1 MANIAVVLHGP
12 NDLRV
17 ESIPVPEIKDNEVLL
32 AMCSVG
38 ICGSDLKYWKYGK
51 CGKFSLEKP
60 MIMGHEGSGKVVKV
74 GSGVKHL
81 KIGDRVA
88 IEPGVSCGVC
98 RLCKTGRY
106 NLCPR
111 IFFCATPPDDGNL
124 CRLYKHSAQFCFRLP
139 DHVTDDE
146 GAMLE
151 PLAVAVYSCRKGKVG
166 LGTKLLICGAG
177 PVGILTL
184 MVAKQNGATTV
195 VITDIDETRLALAKS
210 LGADFTIRVSSEK
223 PEQLATNIS
232 EILGDHPDVTI
243 ECSGT
248 NFGFS
253 TGIYATL
260 PGGCLVMVG
269 RVPGDAEFPL
279 NLAFTKE
286 IDITGVFR
294 YANCYPT
301 ALELVSKGV
310 VDVKPLIS
318 HRFSLPDSVK
328 AFETAS
334 SHDTKAVK
342 VIIECGQN

>member
-1 MANIAVVLHGP
+1 MWKTIK
-12 NDLRV
+12 
-17 ESIPVPEIKDNEVLL
+17 ESVPVPEIKENEVLL
-32 AMCSVG
+32 SMKSVG
-38 ICGSDLKYWKYGK
+38 ICGSDIKYWMYGK
-51 CGKFSLEKP
+51 CGKFTLEKP
-60 MIMGHEGSGKVVKV
+60 MVMGHEGSGKVVKV

-88 IEPGVSCGVC
+88 VEPGVPCGTC
-98 RLCKTGRY
+98 RLCKGGRY
-106 NLCPR
+106 NLCQS

-124 CRLYKHSAQFCFRLP
+124 CRLYRHSAEFCFRLP
-139 DHVTDDE
+139 DHVTDEE

-184 MVAKQNGATTV
+184 MVAKQNGATTI
-195 VITDIDETRLALAKS
+195 VITDIDDTRLALAKS
-210 LGADFTIRVSSEK
+210 MGADVAIKVTTDDPSTI
-223 PEQLATNIS
+223 AANIS
-232 EILGDHPDVTI
+232 NIIEGFPDVTI

-253 TGIYATL
+253 TGIYATV
-260 PGGCLVMVG
+260 PGGLLVMVG
-269 RVPGDAEFPL
+269 RVPGGVEFPL

-301 ALELVSKGV
+301 ALDLVSKGV

-318 HRFSLPDSVK
+318 HRFPLSETVK
-328 AFETAS
+328 AFQTAAS
-334 SHDTKAVK
+334 RDTKAVK
-342 VIIECGQN
+342 VIIECDQN